1 MRISVQLND
10 FNIGKE
16 LQLFNNADTN
26 IGAVVSFQGIVR
38 NNSEKSLL
46 HMDIEQYPGMTQKAI
61 SKYVEIAV
69 ERWSLC
75 DALVIH
81 RHGKLLLGDRI
92 MMVATAAK
100 HRRDAFQ
107 SAEFL
112 MDYLKSRAPFWKKEV
127 TNDGYQWVKAV
138 LDDESA
144 LERWR

>member
-10 FNIGKE
+10 FDIGKE
-16 LQLFNNADTN
+16 LKFFNNDDRN
-26 IGAVVSFQGIVR
+26 IGAVVSFHGIVR
-38 NNSEKSLL
+38 NNCEKSLL

-61 SKYVEIAV
+61 SNYAEIAV
-69 ERWSLC
+69 ERWSLY
-75 DALVIH
+75 DVLVIH
-81 RHGKLLLGDRI
+81 RHGKLLPGDQI
-92 MMVATAAK
+92 MMVATAAR

-127 TNDGYQWVKAV
+127 TKDGYQWVKSV

-144 LERWR
+144 LERWT

>member
-10 FNIGKE
+10 FDIGKE

-46 HMDIEQYPGMTQKAI
+46 HMDIEQYPGMTKKAI
-61 SKYVEIAV
+61 SNYVEIAV
-69 ERWSLC
+69 ERWSLY

-81 RHGKLLLGDRI
+81 RYGKLLLGDRI

>member
-1 MRISVQLND
+1 MRISVQTSD
-10 FNIGKE
+10 FDIGKE
-16 LQLFNNADTN
+16 LKFFNNGDTD
-26 IGAVVSFQGIVR
+26 IGAVVSFHGIVR
-38 NNSEKSLL
+38 NNNEKSLL
-46 HMDIEQYPGMTQKAI
+46 HMEIEQYPGMTQKAI
-61 SKYVEIAV
+61 SNYGKIAM

-92 MMVATAAK
+92 MMVATAAR

-127 TNDGYQWVKAV
+127 TKDGYQWVKSV

-144 LERWR
+144 LERWG

>member
-10 FNIGKE
+10 FDIGKE
-16 LQLFNNADTN
+16 LQLFKSADTN

-38 NNSEKSLL
+38 NNSEKSLV
-46 HMDIEQYPGMTQKAI
+46 HMDIEQYPGMTHKAI
-61 SKYVEIAV
+61 SNYVEIAV
-69 ERWSLC
+69 ERWWLY

-81 RHGKLLLGDRI
+81 RHGKLLLGDQI
-92 MMVATAAK
+92 MMVATAAR